1 MTQSFRRLVTGRDA
15 NGKSVLLEDA
25 RIAEG
30 RLGNFN
36 FWRTQPAAAG
46 TDIPAGDSLAPAGG
60 SFADRSVAD
69 RSVIELACREFPFF
83 ADPGGTVFRVFRL
96 PAAQSELTAEQ
107 ARELSAGFFAEIG
120 VPSCRVDTSRHP
132 LMHVTPTTDYIMLLS
147 GEVSLLLDEGEP
159 IALQPFDVVV
169 QRNTNHAWINTG
181 SEAAVLMAVMVGQ
194 PQTGS

>member
-1 MTQSFRRLVTGRDA
+1 MPQSFRRLVTGHDA
-15 NGKSVLLEDA
+15 NGRSVLLEDA
-25 RIAEG
+25 RVGEG

-36 FWRTQPAAAG
+36 FWRTGADAG
-46 TDIPAGDSLAPAGG
+46 SSDL
-60 SFADRSVAD
+60 
-69 RSVIELACREFPFF
+69 ELARRDFPFF

-96 PAAQSELTAEQ
+96 PVLTAQES
-107 ARELSAGFFAEIG
+107 RELSAAFFAEIG
-120 VPSCRVDTSRHP
+120 APACRLDTSRHP

-181 SEAAVLMAVMVGQ
+181 SEAATLLAVMIGQ
-194 PQTGS
+194 G

>member
-1 MTQSFRRLVTGRDA
+1 MTPSFRRLVTGLDA

-46 TDIPAGDSLAPAGG
+46 TDI
-60 SFADRSVAD
+60 
-69 RSVIELACREFPFF
+69 ELARRDFPFF
-83 ADPGGTVFRVFRL
+83 ADPGGTIFRVFRL
-96 PAAQSELTAEQ
+96 PAAQPELSAEQ

-147 GEVSLLLDEGEP
+147 GEVSLLLDAGEP
-159 IALQPFDVVV
+159 IPLQPFDVVV

-181 SEAAVLMAVMVGQ
+181 REAAVLMAVMVGQ
-194 PQTGS
+194 P

>member
-1 MTQSFRRLVTGRDA
+1 MTLSFRRLVTGRDA
-15 NGKSVLLEDA
+15 NGRSALLEDA
-25 RIAEG
+25 RIAAG

-36 FWRTQPAAAG
+36 FWRTQAAASG
-46 TDIPAGDSLAPAGG
+46 TDI
-60 SFADRSVAD
+60 
-69 RSVIELACREFPFF
+69 ELARGEFPFF

-96 PAAQSELTAEQ
+96 PPAPPDLTAQQ
-107 ARELSAGFFAEIG
+107 ARELSDGFFAEVG

-159 IALQPFDVVV
+159 IPLQPFDVVV

-194 PQTGS
+194 P

>member
-1 MTQSFRRLVTGRDA
+1 MTPSFRRLVTGLDA

-46 TDIPAGDSLAPAGG
+46 TDI
-60 SFADRSVAD
+60 
-69 RSVIELACREFPFF
+69 ELARRPFPFF

-96 PAAQSELTAEQ
+96 PAAQPELTAEQ

-120 VPSCRVDTSRHP
+120 VPSCRLDTSRHP

-147 GEVSLLLDEGEP
+147 GEVSLLLDAGEP
-159 IALQPFDVVV
+159 IPLQPFDVVV

-181 SEAAVLMAVMVGQ
+181 REAAVLMAVMVGQ
-194 PQTGS
+194 P

>member
-15 NGKSVLLEDA
+15 NGRSVLLEDA
-25 RIAEG
+25 RIGEG

-36 FWRTQPAAAG
+36 FWRTQAAAAG
-46 TDIPAGDSLAPAGG
+46 TDI
-60 SFADRSVAD
+60 
-69 RSVIELACREFPFF
+69 ELARREFPFF

-96 PAAQSELTAEQ
+96 PAAQPELTAEQ

-147 GEVSLLLDEGEP
+147 GEVSLLLDAGEP
-159 IALQPFDVVV
+159 IPLQPFDVVV

>member
-1 MTQSFRRLVTGRDA
+1 MTLSFRRLVTGRDA
-15 NGKSVLLEDA
+15 NGRSVLLEDA

-36 FWRTQPAAAG
+36 FWRTQAAAAG
-46 TDIPAGDSLAPAGG
+46 TDI
-60 SFADRSVAD
+60 
-69 RSVIELACREFPFF
+69 ELARLEFPFF

-96 PAAQSELTAEQ
+96 PIAPPDLTPQQ

-147 GEVSLLLDEGEP
+147 GEVSLLLDAGEP
-159 IALQPFDVVV
+159 IPLQPFDVVI

-181 SEAAVLMAVMVGQ
+181 REAAVLMAVMIGQ
-194 PQTGS
+194 P